1 MSFHLLVFSPL
12 LCAFVSSLHAQP
24 TYSREVSRIFQE
36 KCQNCHRPNDIA
48 PFALMNYQ
56 DAQTWAEDIKRVVE
70 EKIMPPWKPVA
81 GHGEFRDSYALSD
94 EERQA
99 IVSWVNAGSPEG
111 DPADLPESR
120 AQTGEWQLGQPNL
133 IVEMRE
139 TYTPPR
145 GRDVYRCFV
154 VSNPFEDTAYVSAV
168 DVLPGSRQ
176 IVHHVILYI
185 DEKNQAQALDEKE
198 PGPGYTCFGG
208 PGFDISISSMLG
220 GWAPGT
226 LPRHLPEGIAIQ
238 VPKGARLVMQVH
250 YYPVGR
256 TAEDQTRVGL
266 YFSQSATRKRLV
278 YFPVLNQRFEI
289 PAGNANY
296 EVKANFI
303 IPPLFDSNIVQ
314 IFPHMHMLGK
324 QIKVE
329 YQVPGRQSRPLIY
342 IDNWDFNWQGFYTY
356 KEIDSAPA
364 FTEVRLSCVYDN
376 STNNPRNPSN
386 PVKPVRWGE
395 GTEDEMCLAFLGVTL
410 ERENLIDLIR
420 FEPGRNNNVR

>member
-1 MSFHLLVFSPL
+1 MRLRFLSFTIL
-12 LCAFVSSLHAQP
+12 LCGLLSVAQAQP
-24 TYSREVSRIFQE
+24 TYSREVSRIIQE
-36 KCQNCHRPNDIA
+36 KCQICHRPNDIA
-48 PFALMNYQ
+48 PFTLMNFQ

-111 DPADLPESR
+111 DAADLPEPR
-120 AQTGEWQLGQPNL
+120 VQTGEWQLGPPNQIL
-133 IVEMRE
+133 EMKE

-154 VSNPFEDTAYVSAV
+154 VSNPFDDAAYVSAV

-198 PGPGYTCFGG
+198 EGPGYTCFGG

-226 LPRHLPEGIAIQ
+226 LPRHLPDGIAVQI
-238 VPKGARLVMQVH
+238 PKGARLVMQVH

-266 YFSQSATRKRLV
+266 YFSQSSARKRLV

-296 EVKANFI
+296 EVKANFV

-314 IFPHMHMLGK
+314 IFPHMHVLGR

-329 YQVPGRQSRPLIY
+329 YQIPRSETKPLVY

-356 KEIDSAPA
+356 KQIDTVPA
-364 FTEVRLSCVYDN
+364 FTDIRLSCVFDN

-395 GTEDEMCLAFLGVTL
+395 GTEDEMCLAFIGVTL

-420 FEPGRNNNVR
+420 FEPGRNNNLR